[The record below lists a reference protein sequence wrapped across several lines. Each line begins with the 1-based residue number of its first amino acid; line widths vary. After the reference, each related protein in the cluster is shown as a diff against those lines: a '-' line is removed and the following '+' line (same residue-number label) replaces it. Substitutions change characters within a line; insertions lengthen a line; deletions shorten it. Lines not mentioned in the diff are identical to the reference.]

1 MSASDLASR
10 EERPAH
16 VWFERVAIEDKAAS
30 LQQGRYVAKD
40 VDYVNVT
47 PAYSKDCFRSKVESW
62 MENVERDVQAGRT
75 PERWAEHW
83 KESYRRWQNGQEMP
97 LTGTPIRGWG
107 VISPA
112 QQETLIRMNCLTVED
127 LADTNEEGMR
137 RIGMGALDLRNK
149 AKAWLATVQDHGP
162 VTIKMAELEKE
173 NANLTTQVGTLM
185 EQVMALSSQVKA
197 MSGPQGVVYTEAA
210 QSDGI
215 GLSDILPD
223 AEPVVLTEPVTPA
236 APAKRSRPRVPTE

>member
-30 LQQGRYVAKD
+30 LAAGRYVAKD

-62 MENVERDVQAGRT
+62 LETVERDVQAGRT
-75 PERWAEHW
+75 PERWMEHW
-83 KESYRRWQNGQEMP
+83 KEAYRRWQNGQEMP

-107 VISPA
+107 LISPA

-149 AKAWLATVQDHGP
+149 AKAWLATLVDHGP
-162 VTIKMAELEKE
+162 VAIKVAELEKE

-197 MSGPQGVVYTEAA
+197 MQRPQGVIQGGYQAPA
-210 QSDGI
+210 DDSI
-215 GLSDILPD
+215 GLSDILPNE
-223 AEPVVLTEPVTPA
+223 EPVVGPTAT
-236 APAKRSRPRVPTE
+236 KRVQRPRVPKE

>member
-30 LQQGRYVAKD
+30 LAAGRYVAKD

-47 PAYSKDCFRSKVESW
+47 PAYSKDCFRSKVDSW
-62 MENVERDVQAGRT
+62 LETVERDVQAGRT
-75 PERWAEHW
+75 PERWMEHW
-83 KESYRRWQNGQEMP
+83 KESYHRWQNGQEMP

-149 AKAWLATVQDHGP
+149 AKAWLATVADHGP

-197 MSGPQGVVYTEAA
+197 MQGPQGVIQGGYEAPA
-210 QSDGI
+210 DDNI

-223 AEPVVLTEPVTPA
+223 EEPVVGAQAT
-236 APAKRSRPRVPTE
+236 KRVQRPRVPKE